1 MEESLEE
8 KKERLKKEI
17 NELKVVSS
25 NLEYGI
31 GITKFGH
38 DDNIKT
44 VHECLKYLNKNENNV
59 HDTQVNLQYT
69 LYSYAGIHC
78 VKFTDNCVVFKFASF
93 GEYKK
98 CDKYAVQIMIEDD
111 KAKLGHWIMPNWL
124 DIHQVLLETPLQNPR
139 NIMCFIRNC
148 KHHIYCY
155 HHRMTHFNNLKSL
168 TSEMINCH
176 IWTNLNYTQINL
188 ELFEVQEMES
198 STYLDLVLYLEYH
211 SCEIKPYRGVID
223 SLGTRKFPERRIKAL
238 TLYLKYFKHMN
249 LEEAFKSLIDGSA
262 TSYIWVPKID
272 SDSALDLND
281 ISDTESETYKNIRS
295 SLKRKRRRIRPIKR
309 KQYEKQK
316 SLLDKVTVEDNP
328 ILTLENKRKKTEK
341 ISGTPSSVN
350 KFETSRNVKS
360 KFKQTQLN
368 FEVSKTKKQTAVSD
382 ETDTES
388 ERSRS
393 TTQSSASTKKLP
405 VFTSTPSRAIRQ
417 QVLQICRRESQR
429 SLLIRRIR

>member
-155 HHRMTHFNNLKSL
+155 HHRMTHFNNLK
-168 TSEMINCH
+168 
-176 IWTNLNYTQINL
+176 
-188 ELFEVQEMES
+188 
-198 STYLDLVLYLEYH
+198 
-211 SCEIKPYRGVID
+211 
-223 SLGTRKFPERRIKAL
+223 
-238 TLYLKYFKHMN
+238 
-249 LEEAFKSLIDGSA
+249 
-262 TSYIWVPKID
+262 
-272 SDSALDLND
+272 D

-405 VFTSTPSRAIRQ
+405 VFTSTPSRGKSKESASFKMLTKWNISDIKSNLTPTKSETILTRKKIKSGNLSKGSLKKNSALKKDKAQ
-417 QVLQICRRESQR
+417 AHTSTRETTPIKSKIPILVKSPGQINKNKKIPGLREGVLKDRAKNKNARAERKI
-429 SLLIRRIR
+429 